1 MKIETERLYIRHFV
15 NEDASICFEGW
26 GTDEHLGDFIM
37 GYPMNMDQ
45 MNSFVNAMVK
55 NTNAWVIVENES
67 GEKELVGYKPTDRIS
82 DTQGFDHFEA
92 KFLYFPI
99 PQAEV
104 DANLNLEQKPEW
116 R

>member
-1 MKIETERLYIRHFV
+1 MMKIETERLYIRHFV

-55 NTNAWVIVENES
+55 NTNAWVIVEKES
-67 GEKELVGYKPTDRIS
+67 GACIMFSATKGAKWGRKRS
-82 DTQGFDHFEA
+82 DGVEYVIDIA
-92 KFLYFPI
+92 
-99 PQAEV
+99 V
-104 DANLNLEQKPEW
+104 
-116 R
+116 

>member
-55 NTNAWVIVENES
+55 NTNAWVIVEKES
-67 GEKELVGYKPTDRIS
+67 GACITVPNMFSATKGAKWGRKRS
-82 DTQGFDHFEA
+82 DGVEYVIDIA
-92 KFLYFPI
+92 
-99 PQAEV
+99 V
-104 DANLNLEQKPEW
+104 
-116 R
+116 

>member
-1 MKIETERLYIRHFV
+1 MTGKNRKFCYENHNLM
-15 NEDASICFEGW
+15 S
-26 GTDEHLGDFIM
+26 
-37 GYPMNMDQ
+37 
-45 MNSFVNAMVK
+45 VK
-55 NTNAWVIVENES
+55 SRKQTL
-67 GEKELVGYKPTDRIS
+67 K
-82 DTQGFDHFEA
+82 TQGFDHFEA

>member
-55 NTNAWVIVENES
+55 NTNAWVIVEKES
-67 GEKELVGYKPTDRIS
+67 GACIIWLFIQLLQMINKQHVYREESVR
-82 DTQGFDHFEA
+82 
-92 KFLYFPI
+92 
-99 PQAEV
+99 
-104 DANLNLEQKPEW
+104 
-116 R
+116 

>member
-1 MKIETERLYIRHFV
+1 MMKIETERLYIRHFV

-55 NTNAWVIVENES
+55 NTNAWVIVEKES
-67 GEKELVGYKPTDRIS
+67 GACIGYKLYLIC
-82 DTQGFDHFEA
+82 
-92 KFLYFPI
+92 FL
-99 PQAEV
+99 PQKVQNGVGNEV
-104 DANLNLEQKPEW
+104 MG
-116 R
+116 